1 MGFHVKVSFLTS
13 SVSRQAGGLFDAV
26 RRMAQELC
34 RIGDSVIVYSIRD
47 SHTARDVTSWA
58 PADVRLFE
66 GKGPAAVGFSPDL
79 RCAVMASES
88 DVFVT
93 HGLWRY
99 SSRVVSRWSSDRRK
113 PYVVNPHGMLDP
125 WAIANSRWKK
135 WIAGVLYENR
145 HLREASCIRALCH
158 PEAEA
163 IRAYGMRNPICIIPN
178 GVDLPANLLSEKQP
192 APWARVEALHAHK
205 ILFSIGRLHPKKNL
219 AALLHA
225 WRFLKNEEA
234 QRCSEWKLVIAG
246 WDELGYRDELQRL
259 AVELAIDANVYFA
272 GPLYGADKAAAYR
285 NADAF
290 ILPSLSEGLPMAA
303 LEAHAYQLP
312 ALLTRECNLPESF
325 EAGAAIQIGTGAE
338 SIASGLRRLS
348 AMSAEERMQMGARG
362 RELAHR
368 KFNWLALAR
377 EMHEVI
383 AWVTGGGERPESVL

>member
-1 MGFHVKVSFLTS
+1 VKVSFLTP

-34 RIGDSVIVYSIRD
+34 RIGDSVTVYSIRD
-47 SHTARDVTSWA
+47 LHSPLDVTSWA
-58 PADVRLFE
+58 PVDVRLFE
-66 GKGPAAVGFSPDL
+66 GEGPAALGFSPDL
-79 RCAVMASES
+79 QRAVMASDS

-93 HGLWRY
+93 HGLWRH

-135 WIAGVLYENR
+135 RIAGVLYENR
-145 HLREASCIRALCH
+145 HLREASCIRAVCH

-163 IRAYGMRNPICIIPN
+163 IRAYGLRNPICIIPN
-178 GVDLPANLLSEKQP
+178 GVDLPTNLLSEKQP

-219 AALLHA
+219 TALLHA
-225 WRFLKNEEA
+225 WRFLKNEGA
-234 QRCSEWKLVIAG
+234 PRCSEWKLVIAG
-246 WDELGYRDELQRL
+246 WNELGYSDELQRL
-259 AVELAIDANVYFA
+259 AVELAIEANVYFA

-338 SIASGLRRLS
+338 SIATGLRRLS
-348 AMSAEERMQMGARG
+348 AMSDEERMRMGARG
-362 RELAHR
+362 RELADR

-383 AWVTGGGERPESVL
+383 AWVTGGGERPASVLC

>member
-1 MGFHVKVSFLTS
+1 VKVSFLTPL
-13 SVSRQAGGLFDAV
+13 VSRQAGGLFDAV

-34 RIGDSVIVYSIRD
+34 RIGDSVTVYSIRD
-47 SHTARDVTSWA
+47 SHSPVDVTSWA
-58 PADVRLFE
+58 PVDVRLFE
-66 GKGPAAVGFSPDL
+66 GEGPAALGFSPDL
-79 RCAVMASES
+79 QRAVMASDS

-135 WIAGVLYENR
+135 RIAGVLYENR
-145 HLREASCIRALCH
+145 HLREASCIRAVCH

-163 IRAYGMRNPICIIPN
+163 IRAYGLRNPICIIPN
-178 GVDLPANLLSEKQP
+178 GVDLPTNLLSEKQP

-219 AALLHA
+219 TALLHA
-225 WRFLKNEEA
+225 WRFLKNEGA

-246 WDELGYRDELQRL
+246 WNELGYSDELRRL
-259 AVELAIDANVYFA
+259 AVELAIEANVYFA

-338 SIASGLRRLS
+338 SIATALRRLS
-348 AMSAEERMQMGARG
+348 AMSDEERMRMGARG
-362 RELAHR
+362 RELADR

-383 AWVTGGGERPESVL
+383 AWVTGGGERPTSVLC

>member
-1 MGFHVKVSFLTS
+1 VKVSFLTP

-26 RRMAQELC
+26 RRVAQELC

-47 SHTARDVTSWA
+47 SHSALDVTSWA
-58 PADVRLFE
+58 PVDVRLFE

-79 RCAVMASES
+79 RRAVMASES

-135 WIAGVLYENR
+135 RIAGVLYENR
-145 HLREASCIRALCH
+145 HLREASCIRALCAA
-158 PEAEA
+158 EAEA
-163 IRAYGMRNPICIIPN
+163 IRAYGLRNPICIIPN
-178 GVDLPANLLSEKQP
+178 GVDLPTNSLSEKQP
-192 APWARVEALHAHK
+192 APWARVEALK
-205 ILFSIGRLHPKKNL
+205 GYKVLFSIGRLHPKKNL

-246 WDELGYRDELQRL
+246 WDELGYSDELQRL
-259 AVELAIDANVYFA
+259 AVELAIDADVYFA
-272 GPLYGADKAAAYR
+272 GPLYGPEKAAAYR

-303 LEAHAYQLP
+303 LEAHAYELP
-312 ALLTRECNLPESF
+312 ALLTHECNLLESF
-325 EAGAAIQIGTGAE
+325 AAGAAIKIGTDAE
-338 SIASGLRRLS
+338 GIASSLLRLF
-348 AMSAEERMQMGARG
+348 AMTDEERAKMGAQG
-362 RELAHR
+362 RELVER
-368 KFNWLALAR
+368 QFNWPAVAR

-383 AWVTGGGERPESVL
+383 AWAVGGGERPQSVLC

>member
-1 MGFHVKVSFLTS
+1 VKVGFLTP

-26 RRMAQELC
+26 RRVAQEL
-34 RIGDSVIVYSIRD
+34 RRSGDSVIVYSIRD
-47 SHTARDVTSWA
+47 SDSALDLPSWA
-58 PADVRLFE
+58 PVDVRLFE
-66 GKGPAAVGFSPDL
+66 GKGPPAVGFSPDL
-79 RCAVMASES
+79 RRAVMAGES

-99 SSRVVSRWSSDRRK
+99 SSRIVSHWSSDRRK

-125 WAIANSRWKK
+125 WAVANSRWKK
-135 WIAGVLYENR
+135 RIAGMLYENR

-163 IRAYGMRNPICIIPN
+163 IRAYGLRNPICIIPN
-178 GVDLPANLLSEKQP
+178 GVDLPANSLSEKQP

-225 WRFLKNEEA
+225 WKLLKDEGA
-234 QRCSEWKLVIAG
+234 QKCSEWKLVIAG
-246 WDELGYRDELQRL
+246 WDELGYSDELQRL
-259 AVELAIDANVYFA
+259 AVELAIDADVYFA
-272 GPLYGADKAAAYR
+272 GPLYGADKAAAFR

-325 EAGAAIQIGTGAE
+325 EAGAAIQIGTAAE
-338 SIASGLRRLS
+338 SIATGLRRLS
-348 AMSAEERMQMGARG
+348 AMSDEERMQMGARG

-368 KFNWLALAR
+368 KFNWVALTG

-383 AWVTGGGERPESVL
+383 AWVTGGGERPASVLC